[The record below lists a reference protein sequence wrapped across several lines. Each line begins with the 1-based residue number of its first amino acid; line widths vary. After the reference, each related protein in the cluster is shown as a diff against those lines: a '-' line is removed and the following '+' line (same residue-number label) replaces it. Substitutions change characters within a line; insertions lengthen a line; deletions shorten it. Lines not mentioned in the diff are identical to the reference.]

1 MCNPCLAGNLRYRYR
16 SITGDDLDMDTLI
29 FEVAERFRCFFSD
42 RIGEKHV
49 AKRRDTAGECFS
61 IRYSFGCAEDEETES
76 L

>member
-1 MCNPCLAGNLRYRYR
+1 
-16 SITGDDLDMDTLI
+16 MDTLI